1 MEFPECIVAFIQ
13 NIYITRTKLH
23 LLHSKLHLPF
33 KKFNFLLRRRQVGII
48 PLELD
53 KLWKQNIAVV
63 APDVPEYH
71 QKRYTGGYKDL
82 FLQNTILQGII
93 LPLNVVFSLPP
104 ALVISKKPP
113 NFEENCKRCFIGFGL
128 VLCFDLVL
136 QGGSSDMRQ

>member
-1 MEFPECIVAFIQ
+1 MYRGVYPEYLYYQNKVTFVTFKVTFTFQEIQ
-13 NIYITRTKLH
+13 FSA
-23 LLHSKLHLPF
+23 SKTAGG
-33 KKFNFLLRRRQVGII
+33 NNSVGIRQVVKTKYCGCGSRRSR
-48 PLELD
+48 
-53 KLWKQNIAVV
+53 
-63 APDVPEYH
+63 EYH

-113 NFEENCKRCFIGFGL
+113 DFEENCKRCFIGFGL

-136 QGGSSDMRQ
+136 HGGSSDMRQ